1 MSQTSPNS
9 DIVFDDGRTKLSD
22 LWKKEDYWA
31 IWLGFAILIFG
42 FFVFIAGPKADFE
55 KRLAAADKTMSEQ
68 AALAPFR
75 TIEYY
80 GAQDAKGRLRSR
92 DSDMGKQI
100 AWLLRNPGRWNT
112 NPVDA
117 FFTPASRVNEANEK
131 AKPAA
136 AKAKE
141 ALDAALAAAKEA
153 QAAATEAQFKD
164 EALNKEAD
172 SKIAA
177 WRKARSAES
186 SARGRANQQP
196 VNLVPSLLMM
206 LVISCAAFSVGM
218 LVMGKNVPKFA
229 IGFIGVFAL
238 AVIAMLFGNQ
248 ATIRSY
254 GLSFEAWAIIL
265 GMLIANTVRTPEFVK
280 PGLQTEFFI
289 KTGLVLLG
297 AEILFD
303 KVMAIGIPG
312 IFVTWVSTPTV
323 LICMYLFGQHVLKM
337 ESKTLNIV
345 LNADQSV
352 CGVSA
357 AIATASACRAKKE
370 ELALAVGISLAFTSI
385 MMIAMPAAI
394 VAMGMPAVM
403 GGAWIG
409 TTIDSTGA
417 VAAAGAVLGQT
428 ALYVAATVKMIQNV
442 LIGIIAFGVAVYW
455 TAVVEPAERIE
466 RGEVEAG
473 YKHKVSAWEIW
484 NRFPKFVLGFIGA
497 SIVVSS
503 IGASLGPDLGNA
515 VVSEGLVR
523 GLSTPLRSWCFAL
536 AFASIGLSTN
546 FRELAPYFK
555 GGKPFTLYL
564 TGQAFNMTISI
575 LLVYF
580 MFYVVFPEI
589 TAAL

>member
-42 FFVFIAGPKADFE
+42 YFVFIATPSADFA
-55 KRLAAADKTMSEQ
+55 KRIADADRIMAEQ
-68 AALAPFR
+68 SKLAPFR
-75 TIEYY
+75 TIEFLN
-80 GAQDAKGRLRSR
+80 AQDAKGRLRAR
-92 DSDMGKQI
+92 DSDMGKNI
-100 AWLLRNPGRWNT
+100 AWLLRNPARWT
-112 NPVDA
+112 NNPIDA
-117 FFTPASRVNEANEK
+117 FYTPPSRAKAANEA
-131 AKPAA
+131 AKPRWDTAR
-136 AKAKE
+136 E
-141 ALDAALAAAKEA
+141 NLTAALGAAKEA
-153 QAAATEAQFKD
+153 QSAAAEEEFKNS
-164 EALNKEAD
+164 ELNKAAETA
-172 SKIAA
+172 IAE
-177 WRKARSAES
+177 WRKARTAES
-186 SARGRANQQP
+186 SARSRANTSSL
-196 VNLVPSLLMM
+196 NLLPSLLLMM
-206 LVISCAAFSVGM
+206 VITCAAFSVGM

-229 IGFIGVFAL
+229 LGFVGVFLL
-238 AVIAMLFGNQ
+238 AIIAMTVGAQ

-254 GLSFEAWAIIL
+254 GLSFEAWAILL

-323 LICMYLFGQHVLKM
+323 LICMYIFGQHVLKM

-370 ELALAVGISLAFTSI
+370 ELALAVGISLAFTSV
-385 MMIAMPAAI
+385 MMVAMPAAI
-394 VAMGMPAVM
+394 IAMGMPAVM

-417 VAAAGAVLGQT
+417 VAAAGAVLGPT

-455 TAVVEPAERIE
+455 TAVVEPAEKIA
-466 RGEVEAG
+466 RGEMAADA
-473 YKHKVSAWEIW
+473 KHKVSAWEIW

-497 SIVVSS
+497 SIIVSA
-503 IGASLGPDLGNA
+503 IGGSLGDTLANA

-555 GGKPFTLYL
+555 GGKPVTLYL